1 MATLYRRGA
10 AYYLQWSQD
19 GRQHRRSL
27 GAITAAQAE
36 RLRKTKALEIATG
49 TRLLH
54 GDHHRAATLAE
65 FAPHYLAWH
74 AAEYPASHW
83 RVDSILTHQLL
94 PAFGH
99 LALDQIRAPVVEPW
113 KAARL
118 QQRKPA
124 TVTKELRALRA
135 VLARAVAWEWIDRSP
150 LTSVRDPRD
159 LTSRPPRWYSVGEL
173 QAIYA
178 ADATHR
184 AIWQLL
190 ANTGLRR
197 GEAQHLREEH
207 ILPDRLRVLSDPQAR
222 TKSGRWREVPLSPG
236 ARAAL
241 ETLTPVDGYLVPP
254 MRAQSL
260 SRCFWRAAHRAGL
273 DGNLH
278 SLRHTFCAHLVMGG
292 VPLRTVQVL
301 AGHASYATTE
311 RYAHL
316 APDHL
321 KASAQLLAL

>member
-1 MATLYRRGA
+1 M
-10 AYYLQWSQD
+10 
-19 GRQHRRSL
+19 
-27 GAITAAQAE
+27 
-36 RLRKTKALEIATG
+36 KALELATG
-49 TRLLH
+49 TRLLR
-54 GDHHRAATLAE
+54 GDDRAAATLAD
-65 FAPHYLAWH
+65 FVPHYLAWH

-83 RVDSILTHQLL
+83 RVDSIITLQLL

-118 QQRKPA
+118 QVCKPA
-124 TVTKELRALRA
+124 TVTKELRTLRA
-135 VLARAVAWEWIDRSP
+135 LIARAVAWEWIDRSP
-150 LTSVRDPRD
+150 LASVRDPRD
-159 LTSRPPRWYSVGEL
+159 LTSRPPRWYSAAEL

-197 GEAQHLREEH
+197 AEAQHLRAEH
-207 ILPDRLRVLSDPQAR
+207 VLTDRLRVLSDPAAR

-241 ETLTPVDGYLVPP
+241 DHLQPVDGYIIQP

-321 KASAQLLAL
+321 KASAQLLTL

>member
-36 RLRKTKALEIATG
+36 RLRKTKALELATG

-54 GDHHRAATLAE
+54 GDHHRAATLVE

-118 QQRKPA
+118 QQCKPA

-207 ILPDRLRVLSDPQAR
+207 ILPDPGGCSCCWR
-222 TKSGRWREVPLSPG
+222 SGRRIRARPDTPPPGASHPAHRRGAGAREVAGDGVG
-236 ARAAL
+236 AS
-241 ETLTPVDGYLVPP
+241 VWLVP
-254 MRAQSL
+254 A
-260 SRCFWRAAHRAGL
+260 
-273 DGNLH
+273 
-278 SLRHTFCAHLVMGG
+278 
-292 VPLRTVQVL
+292 
-301 AGHASYATTE
+301 
-311 RYAHL
+311 
-316 APDHL
+316 
-321 KASAQLLAL
+321 